1 MKQKQK
7 SSVFWI
13 WSVAR
18 KQMGLIILLSVSS
31 MLVSASY
38 VVPALLSKQII
49 NSAVAAAT
57 TGGSAGDIINYTL
70 MLLGFVILTLGVQV
84 LNSHLCA
91 VISGRLELQLRHNFF
106 ESITKKQTSKIT
118 SYHSGEILNRFTSDI
133 DIVVSGIT
141 NFIPET
147 LSLIS
152 KAIAGFI
159 VIISFSKSYA
169 AVIVGVG
176 VLIILCALCFKPIFK
191 KTHRQIQEASGEM
204 RSFTQE
210 CIENIVVVK
219 TFANRIP
226 LLKKLD
232 TYMKKIYKLK
242 IFRNHIGNIAGGGA
256 TFIYKLGYY
265 ATLCWGA
272 FMISNKSMDYGTL
285 MAFMQIVSQ
294 IATPFFGAS
303 SLITH
308 FYSTLASAERLCE
321 LERLEDE
328 EIEEGIDFNN
338 LYEELDSIC
347 AENLTFKYDKDDII
361 LNSSFNLKKGSCVAI
376 TGPSGAGKSTLF
388 KLMLG
393 LYSPESGRLYVKTK
407 EGKRELSPSTRP
419 LFAYVPQGNLLISGT
434 IAENIKF
441 ANINASDDEVIAAAQ
456 TACIYDFIKEL
467 PDGFNTEIGEHGA
480 GLSEGQVQRIA
491 VARALCCGAPIL
503 LLDECTSA
511 LDPATEEEMLK
522 NIEALGTK
530 TVLFIS
536 HKNAALSICDTHL
549 HMEDKSYSVI

>member
-1 MKQKQK
+1 MKRK
-7 SSVFWI
+7 SSISWL
-13 WSVAR
+13 WKAT
-18 KQMGLIILLSVSS
+18 KPQMWLIILYSVFS

-38 VVPALLSKQII
+38 VVPALLSRQII
-49 NSAVAAAT
+49 NAAVGAAT
-57 TGGSAGDIINYTL
+57 GAASAGDIIKYTL
-70 MLLGFVILTLGVQV
+70 YLMGFVVLTIAAMV
-84 LNSHLCA
+84 LNSHMCA

-106 ESITKKQTSKIT
+106 ESITKKKCAKIA
-118 SYHSGEILNRFTSDI
+118 SLHSGEILNRFTSDI

-147 LSLIS
+147 LSLVA
-152 KAIAGFI
+152 KAVAGFV
-159 VIISFSKSYA
+159 VIITFSKGYA
-169 AVIVGVG
+169 VTIVGVG
-176 VLIILCALCFKPIFK
+176 VLIIVCALLFKPIFK
-191 KTHRQIQEASGEM
+191 KTHKQIQESSGVM
-204 RSFTQE
+204 RGFTQE

-226 LLKKLD
+226 LLNKLD
-232 TYMKKIYKLK
+232 KYTKKIYKLK
-242 IFRNHIGNIAGGGA
+242 IFRNHIGNVAGGGA
-256 TFIYKLGYY
+256 TFLYKLGYY

-272 FMISNKSMDYGTL
+272 FMIANKTMDYGTL

-303 SLITH
+303 NLITH
-308 FYSTLASAERLCE
+308 FYSTLASAERLYE
-321 LERLEDE
+321 LENLENE
-328 EIEEGIDFNN
+328 EIDENLNFDD
-338 LYEELDSIC
+338 LYENMDSIC
-347 AENLTFKYDKDDII
+347 AEGLSFKYDKDTVIED
-361 LNSSFNLKKGSCVAI
+361 SSFSIKKGSCVAI

-393 LYSPESGRLYVKTK
+393 LYDVEDGKLYAETK
-407 EGKRELSPSTRP
+407 DGKVPLSPSTRP

-441 ANINASDDEVIAAAQ
+441 ANYDASDEDMINAAK

-467 PDGFNTEIGEHGA
+467 PNGFETEIGEHGA

-491 VARALCCGAPIL
+491 VARALCCDAPIL

-511 LDPATEEEMLK
+511 LDPKTEEEMLK

-530 TVLFIS
+530 TVFFIS

-549 HMEDKSYSVI
+549 RMEDKKYSIV